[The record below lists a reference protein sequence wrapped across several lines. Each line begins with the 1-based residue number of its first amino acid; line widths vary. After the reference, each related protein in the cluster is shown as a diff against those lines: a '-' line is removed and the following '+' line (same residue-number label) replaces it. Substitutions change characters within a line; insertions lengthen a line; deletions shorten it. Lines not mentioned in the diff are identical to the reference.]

1 MIKLDKYGAFL
12 HIFPETNPFGW
23 DEFRPILCWGS
34 TLGLAIERWTPQKN
48 RPKRCRPDTWCP
60 GGGSARQKKIRHVGD
75 SWNQMPCHMPYKST
89 CNQHRH
95 WEFCF
100 LKQHLKQQ
108 KYAIH
113 CDSTDNETTNMQS
126 MHCSLLIS
134 AIGITIHVTSAEALQ
149 RDALSS
155 RKSCLN
161 LGRDQMWHPE
171 ARCSS
176 FNMMLN
182 YAWIIL
188 LHTNR
193 DVIDVDKSNIR
204 GSFSSETMGFS
215 TSFWFTKGWP
225 TRIIKH
231 IQSHTKRLAKNRQG

>member
-100 LKQHLKQQ
+100 LKQHFKAT
-108 KYAIH
+108 KI
-113 CDSTDNETTNMQS
+113 CDSLRFNRQRNDK
-126 MHCSLLIS
+126 H
-134 AIGITIHVTSAEALQ
+134 AI
-149 RDALSS
+149 DALFTPNFCYRHYYPCNICGSS
-155 RKSCLN
+155 PAGCPVLSKEL
-161 LGRDQMWHPE
+161 PE
-171 ARCSS
+171 
-176 FNMMLN
+176 FG
-182 YAWIIL
+182 AWSNVASRSKMQL
-188 LHTNR
+188 L
-193 DVIDVDKSNIR
+193 
-204 GSFSSETMGFS
+204 
-215 TSFWFTKGWP
+215 
-225 TRIIKH
+225 
-231 IQSHTKRLAKNRQG
+231 